1 MASPPIV
8 PSLLHLAARPFS
20 FYPAIAGVAHNE
32 WRLQKATWQ
41 DWLVVNSRTSEE
53 LSIPRRYVG
62 EVSSTDHPVL
72 IVGLVR
78 ELQCKDGIALP
89 CERRLIEMPLAVG
102 AENSPR
108 PRARS
113 GGPAPVIGIRLEPRR
128 RNRVFQLVGGALA
141 VAIFLYVAT
150 ANLIRTAA
158 RRSASVSAR
167 PVSNPVLVPGLT
179 RPSGGPSRRRF

>member
-8 PSLLHLAARPFS
+8 PSLFHLAARPFS

-32 WRLQKATWQ
+32 WRLRKATWQ

-53 LSIPRRYVG
+53 LSIPRRFVD

-72 IVGLVR
+72 IVGLLR
-78 ELQCKDGIALP
+78 ELQCRNGVALP
-89 CERRLIEMPLAVG
+89 FERRVIEMPLAAG
-102 AENSPR
+102 AENDPR
-108 PRARS
+108 LQPRS

-141 VAIFLYVAT
+141 MAIFIYIAT
-150 ANLIRTAA
+150 ANLIRTAVA
-158 RRSASVSAR
+158 RRNSVHPTRNA
-167 PVSNPVLVPGLT
+167 T
-179 RPSGGPSRRRF
+179 RPAVSPLPRGF

>member
-8 PSLLHLAARPFS
+8 PSHFHLAARTFS

-32 WRLQKATWQ
+32 WRLRKATWQ
-41 DWLVVNSRTSEE
+41 DWLVVNSRTHED
-53 LSIPRRYVG
+53 LSIPRRFLG

-78 ELQCKDGIALP
+78 ELQSRDGVALP
-89 CERRLIEMPLAVG
+89 FERRVIEMPLAAG
-102 AENSPR
+102 AENDPR
-108 PRARS
+108 LQPRA

-141 VAIFLYVAT
+141 LAIFLYVAT
-150 ANLIRTAA
+150 ANLIRIAVGRRNAA
-158 RRSASVSAR
+158 NPAR
-167 PVSNPVLVPGLT
+167 NT
-179 RPSGGPSRRRF
+179 RPAVERLPRGF